1 MEGRILS
8 SMALLRIISGLLE
21 IAAALLILR
30 LQRVETAL
38 RINAFLGLVGPV
50 IFLLVSVMG
59 LIAVAIKLSPYKIGL
74 VITGIILVLLGTRG

>member
-1 MEGRILS
+1 
-8 SMALLRIISGLLE
+8 MALLRIISGLLE

>member
-1 MEGRILS
+1 VEGRILS